1 MDPAIINSSYFRM
14 STKKMMGQSQQGAG
28 SSYIVA
34 DKSGD
39 KGWQAFKELCSQG
52 KYI

>member
-1 MDPAIINSSYFRM
+1 M

-28 SSYIVA
+28 SSYLVA